1 MTHPFEDVR
10 DALENAQRGCD
21 AAQDGPILQ
30 QLTALGLVSPAPD
43 VEIDTDTDTETE
55 TDTDT
60 KGETKAAAQPRA
72 GTRQHVLTADGRD
85 VLEALRSSQRWAQ
98 VQEAAARQG
107 IAVSLD
113 TLKAAVAAAIS
124 GGFNA

>member
-43 VEIDTDTDTETE
+43 VEIDTDTDTDTE

-98 VQEAAARQG
+98 VQEAAARQC

>member
-43 VEIDTDTDTETE
+43 ADTKTPIDTQ
-55 TDTDT
+55 
-60 KGETKAAAQPRA
+60 GEPKAAAQTRA
-72 GTRQHVLTADGRD
+72 GARQHVLTADGRD
-85 VLEALRSSQRWAQ
+85 VLEALRSPQRWAQ

>member
-1 MTHPFEDVR
+1 MTHPFEEVR
-10 DALENAQRGCD
+10 DALENAQHGCD
-21 AAQDGPILQ
+21 AAKDGPILQ

-43 VEIDTDTDTETE
+43 VDIDTNADTDTQ
-55 TDTDT
+55 
-60 KGETKAAAQPRA
+60 GEAKAAAQTRA
-72 GTRQHVLTADGRD
+72 GARRHVLTADGRD
-85 VLEALRSSQRWAQ
+85 VLEALRSPQRWAQ

>member
-43 VEIDTDTDTETE
+43 VEIDTDNE

-60 KGETKAAAQPRA
+60 QGEAKAAAQTRA
-72 GTRQHVLTADGRD
+72 GARQHVLTADGRD